1 MKYLAVFLLFITI
14 SIQCLA
20 FDNYITRKDHQL
32 LDGKKEFR
40 FAGIHFPELH
50 RIEDDSQGVCKFDPR
65 GWGQH
70 FKWPTADEQEN
81 WIKSLVYTGH
91 KAMRIYVLSVEQEN
105 DHACNRQTHIMK
117 PANKDEMPRLNP
129 VAMEHYDRMIALS
142 EKYGLRLILPFVD
155 HWPWWGGREQLA
167 AFYGEKPEDFYNTN
181 SKTFKAYLS
190 IIEQVLTRRNTITG
204 REYREEK
211 AIMAWET
218 GNELKDT
225 NAEFLK
231 QTAAHIKKLD
241 KNHLMVDGT
250 YTKIN
255 DFAVNDPNIDI
266 ISNHYYENVGN
277 LSPDTVAQD
286 LKKIDGKKV
295 YLLGEFGLLE
305 SSKLAEIMNAAVDTE
320 VNGAKAAG
328 AFIWGGRGHRHD
340 GGFYWHLEPANNK
353 TYSYHLPGFPEGN
366 DNEEINVVNLV
377 RLAIAR
383 MDGEKKIKPLPAPEA
398 PVLREI
404 FSVNNIRWLGAPTG
418 QHYIIER
425 ANRANGPWK
434 VIGKNIS
441 DGKNKFNP
449 ATDSLFSDT
458 ASLVKGQQYFY
469 RVISVNE
476 SGVSKPSNVRSII
489 VTEN

>member
-1 MKYLAVFLLFITI
+1 MKYLALLFLSITA
-14 SIQCLA
+14 SMQCLA
-20 FDNYITRKDHQL
+20 LDNFISRKDHQL
-32 LDGKKEFR
+32 FDGEKEFR

-65 GWGQH
+65 GWGQY

-91 KAMRIYVLSVEQEN
+91 KAMRVYVLSIEQES
-105 DHACNRQTHIMK
+105 DHLCNRQTHILK
-117 PANKDEMPRLNP
+117 PLNPNDMPRLNP
-129 VAMEHYDRMIALS
+129 VAMESYDRMIALS
-142 EKYGLRLILPFVD
+142 DKYNLRLILPFVD

-190 IIEQVLTRRNTITG
+190 IIEQVLTRKNSITG
-204 REYREEK
+204 REYRDEK

-225 NAEFLK
+225 TADFLQ
-231 QTAAHIKKLD
+231 QTAALIKKLD
-241 KNHLMVDGT
+241 KNHLVVDGT

-255 DFAVNDPNIDI
+255 EFALNDPNVDI

-277 LSPDTVAQD
+277 LSPETVKKD
-286 LKKIDGKKV
+286 LTQIGGKKV
-295 YLLGEFGLLE
+295 YLLGEFGLLD
-305 SSKLAEIMNAAVDTE
+305 SGKLNEIMTAAVETE
-320 VNGAKAAG
+320 VNGAKTAG

-353 TYSYHLPGFPEGN
+353 TYSYHLPGFPEG
-366 DNEEINVVNLV
+366 DENEEITVVNLV

-383 MDGEKKIKPLPAPEA
+383 MNGESKIKPLPVPEA
-398 PVLREI
+398 PILREI
-404 FSVNNIRWLGAPTG
+404 FSVDNIHWLGAPTG
-418 QHYIIER
+418 QHYIVER
-425 ANRANGPWK
+425 ATSAKGPWK
-434 VIGKNIS
+434 TLSKNIS

-449 ATDSLFSDT
+449 LTDTLFSD
-458 ASLVKGQQYFY
+458 SSKLKSGQRYFY
-469 RVISVNE
+469 RIKAVNE
-476 SGVSKPSNVRSII
+476 SGTSQPSNIRSII
-489 VTEN
+489 AN

>member
-1 MKYLAVFLLFITI
+1 MKYLALLFLFITA
-14 SIQCLA
+14 SMQCLA
-20 FDNYITRKDHQL
+20 LDNFITRKDHQL
-32 LDGKKEFR
+32 LDGEKEFR

-50 RIEDDSQGVCKFDPR
+50 RIEDDSQGVCKLDPR

-91 KAMRIYVLSVEQEN
+91 KAMRVYVLSIEQES
-105 DHACNRQTHIMK
+105 DHLCNRQTHILK
-117 PANKDEMPRLNP
+117 PLNPNDMPRLNP
-129 VAMEHYDRMIALS
+129 VAMESYDRMIALS
-142 EKYGLRLILPFVD
+142 DKYNLRLILPFVD

-190 IIEQVLTRRNTITG
+190 IIEQVLTRKNSITG
-204 REYREEK
+204 REYRDEK

-225 NAEFLK
+225 TADFLQ
-231 QTAAHIKKLD
+231 QTAALIKKLD
-241 KNHLMVDGT
+241 KNHLVVDGT

-255 DFAVNDPNIDI
+255 EFALNDPNVDI

-277 LSPDTVAQD
+277 LSPETVKKD
-286 LKKIDGKKV
+286 LTQIGGKKV
-295 YLLGEFGLLE
+295 YLLGEFGLLD
-305 SSKLAEIMNAAVDTE
+305 SGKLNEIMTAAVETE
-320 VNGAKAAG
+320 VNGAKTAG

-353 TYSYHLPGFPEGN
+353 TYSYHLPGFPEG
-366 DNEEINVVNLV
+366 DENEEITVVNLV

-383 MDGEKKIKPLPAPEA
+383 MNGESKIKPLPVPEA
-398 PVLREI
+398 PILREI
-404 FSVNNIRWLGAPTG
+404 FSVDNIHWLGAPTG
-418 QHYIIER
+418 QHYIVER
-425 ANRANGPWK
+425 ATSAKGPWK
-434 VIGKNIS
+434 TLSKNIS

-449 ATDSLFSDT
+449 LTDTLFSD
-458 ASLVKGQQYFY
+458 SSKLKSGQRYFY
-469 RVISVNE
+469 RIKAVNE
-476 SGVSKPSNVRSII
+476 SGTSQPSNIRSII
-489 VTEN
+489 AN